1 MVFKAR
7 EGKVFVVAD
16 FSQVELRILA
26 QVSKDKTIID
36 VFNNDMDLHT
46 IIASRVFNK
55 SIEVVND
62 IERKI
67 GKSLNFGIV
76 YGIIEICIQN

>member
-1 MVFKAR
+1 M
-7 EGKVFVVAD
+7 FVVAD